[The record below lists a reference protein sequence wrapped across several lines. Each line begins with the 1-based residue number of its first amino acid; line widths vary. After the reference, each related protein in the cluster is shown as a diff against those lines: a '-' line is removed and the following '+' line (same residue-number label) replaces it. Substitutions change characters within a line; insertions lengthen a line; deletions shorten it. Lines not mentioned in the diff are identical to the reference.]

1 MPVPFAACGTLGVPK
16 QTWSDRALSGT
27 AVCRAAPMVVTQC
40 AEGLESICVSGV
52 FGHWVRLSTAAML
65 QRVLSAFVVPYF
77 EKVQRT
83 NSVFRARR
91 LIGQRSCPNGSR
103 AYASGSR

>member
-1 MPVPFAACGTLGVPK
+1 MPLPFAACGTLGVPK

-52 FGHWVRLSTAAML
+52 FGHWVQLSTAAML
-65 QRVLSAFVVPYF
+65 TKSVVRVCSSLF
-77 EKVQRT
+77 
-83 NSVFRARR
+83 
-91 LIGQRSCPNGSR
+91 
-103 AYASGSR
+103 